1 MTAPLTYADVVA
13 ARARMGDALE
23 PSPCSESRVLG
34 AIAECELTLKLENLQ
49 RTGSFKARGALH
61 KLLLLTA
68 DERQRGVIAASAGNH
83 AQGVAYHTQRLGI
96 RTTIVMPRNTPLVKV
111 TATRELGAEVVL
123 HGGGY
128 DEAAHEAD
136 RLAKTS
142 GAVLI
147 HAFDDAAVLLGQAS
161 CGLEILEQVPDV
173 QDIVVPVGG
182 GGLIAGIALAVKSVR
197 PDVRVYGVESASA
210 PSMRDALRAGAPVSV
225 QPAPTIADGINVR
238 RVGDVPFAIAKQ
250 YVDDVVT
257 VDDEEVAEAILL
269 LLERAKTVSEGAG
282 AVALAA
288 LVRAKLPTK
297 GRRVVAVI
305 TGGNIDVNLLSRII
319 DRGLSASGRLMRIE
333 LTITDSPGALA
344 ALLSLIASEQ
354 ANVLNIHQDGIEAR
368 PRLGATVVE
377 FVLETRGFE
386 HIAAIRHALVEGGYD
401 FV

>member
-173 QDIVVPVGG
+173 QD
-182 GGLIAGIALAVKSVR
+182 
-197 PDVRVYGVESASA
+197 
-210 PSMRDALRAGAPVSV
+210 
-225 QPAPTIADGINVR
+225 
-238 RVGDVPFAIAKQ
+238 
-250 YVDDVVT
+250 
-257 VDDEEVAEAILL
+257 
-269 LLERAKTVSEGAG
+269 
-282 AVALAA
+282 
-288 LVRAKLPTK
+288 
-297 GRRVVAVI
+297 
-305 TGGNIDVNLLSRII
+305 
-319 DRGLSASGRLMRIE
+319 
-333 LTITDSPGALA
+333 
-344 ALLSLIASEQ
+344 LSLI
-354 ANVLNIHQDGIEAR
+354 
-368 PRLGATVVE
+368 
-377 FVLETRGFE
+377 
-386 HIAAIRHALVEGGYD
+386 HI
-401 FV
+401 

>member
-1 MTAPLTYADVVA
+1 
-13 ARARMGDALE
+13 
-23 PSPCSESRVLG
+23 
-34 AIAECELTLKLENLQ
+34 
-49 RTGSFKARGALH
+49 
-61 KLLLLTA
+61 
-68 DERQRGVIAASAGNH
+68 
-83 AQGVAYHTQRLGI
+83 
-96 RTTIVMPRNTPLVKV
+96 
-111 TATRELGAEVVL
+111 
-123 HGGGY
+123 
-128 DEAAHEAD
+128 
-136 RLAKTS
+136 
-142 GAVLI
+142 
-147 HAFDDAAVLLGQAS
+147 
-161 CGLEILEQVPDV
+161 
-173 QDIVVPVGG
+173 
-182 GGLIAGIALAVKSVR
+182 
-197 PDVRVYGVESASA
+197 
-210 PSMRDALRAGAPVSV
+210 MRD
-225 QPAPTIADGINVR
+225 
-238 RVGDVPFAIAKQ
+238 
-250 YVDDVVT
+250 
-257 VDDEEVAEAILL
+257 
-269 LLERAKTVSEGAG
+269 EGAG

>member
-288 LVRAKLPTK
+288 LVRGKLPTK